1 MQLFARIT
9 KVDAIKRQITG
20 ILVQECLDRSGE
32 IFDYD
37 TSKAHFVAWSDGIHK
52 ATEGKS
58 VGNMRVMHGNHVAG
72 KFSSIEFNDAEK
84 SIEVV
89 GDVIDDNEWKKC
101 EAGCYTGLSIGG
113 RYEKKWDD
121 PTDPTVKR
129 YTAIPSEGSLVDLPC
144 VPTAQFKMV
153 KADGSDEMRKFVTA
167 TDTPVEK
174 TYKLGNV
181 EVSESYM
188 RENGYLTA
196 TTPVE
201 KGMGHVAQLAGLLQ
215 SIGYL
220 TQDQYDEAAREGD
233 GSTVPAGL
241 EAWLQTGAALLC
253 SMTVEET
260 AEIVAEST
268 DPQTEDVPVLAL
280 AAGDELGKAD
290 DTELEKV
297 GAKHSKST
305 IDHHAQIAKHAQGIL
320 DHVSTLAG
328 QVPKQDGKATKAAD
342 DQLTQG
348 TDMTDTI
355 EKAASDLA
363 KLTTDR
369 DDALAKVATLTA
381 ELDALK
387 AKPVPVKAAA
397 LAVSKSDD
405 TTAPDPVA
413 DLRKQVDELADG
425 PDKVR
430 AMIKL
435 AYQSPR

>member
-167 TDTPVEK
+167 T
-174 TYKLGNV
+174 
-181 EVSESYM
+181 
-188 RENGYLTA
+188 
-196 TTPVE
+196 TPVE

-268 DPQTEDVPVLAL
+268 DPQAEDVPVLAL

>member
-1 MQLFARIT
+1 MQIFARIT
-9 KVDAIKRQITG
+9 KVDAVKRQVTG

-37 TSKAHFVAWSDGIHK
+37 TSKAHFVAWSNGIHK

-58 VGNMRVMHGNHVAG
+58 VGNLRVMHGNTVAG
-72 KFSSIEFNDAEK
+72 KFSAIEFNDAEK

-101 EAGCYTGLSIGG
+101 EAGCYSGFSIGG
-113 RYEKKWDD
+113 RYEKKWADA
-121 PTDPTVKR
+121 TDATVLR

-153 KADGSDEMRKFVTA
+153 KADGSDEMRKFITA
-167 TDTPVEK
+167 TDP
-174 TYKLGNV
+174 
-181 EVSESYM
+181 
-188 RENGYLTA
+188 A
-196 TTPVE
+196 Q

-233 GSTVPAGL
+233 GSAVPAGL
-241 EAWLQTGAALLC
+241 EAWLKTGAALLC

-268 DPQTEDVPVLAL
+268 DPEAEDVPVLAL